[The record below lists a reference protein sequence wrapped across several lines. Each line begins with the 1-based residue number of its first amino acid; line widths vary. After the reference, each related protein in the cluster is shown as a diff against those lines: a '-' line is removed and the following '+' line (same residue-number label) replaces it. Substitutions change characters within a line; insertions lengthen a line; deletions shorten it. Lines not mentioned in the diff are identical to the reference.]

1 MLHIVNM
8 IPNSLSGETNQ
19 DSEPNIAVNPQNT
32 SQIAATAFTPAPMGG
47 ANAPIYVSTDGG
59 ASWTLNTI
67 VPGNG
72 FAGTSDITIAFSPT
86 SGTLYAGTLN
96 GATIALNL
104 LRTSSFTSST
114 TMTTLVTRSN
124 EDQPWV
130 VAAGAG
136 QDRVYVGNNDFNQPS
151 GQTATV
157 DLSQNAATA
166 APPAGF
172 SPVGIEKGTTTGQD
186 GPPVRMAVHTDGTV
200 YVAFQRWTGGTFPN
214 LTTDIVVVRDDSW
227 GASGTPFGALADSS
241 SHIVGQRAATGR
253 YISWNALMGQ
263 ERLGA
268 DIAIAVDPNNSSTV
282 WLAWCDRV
290 GGASGTDWT
299 VHVAKSTD
307 KGQAWSADLR
317 TITNVKNPALA
328 VNTAGLVGFLY
339 QQFSGTTWDTKLELT
354 SDGWTTTVTPLVLQT
369 VTSASPSPTFQPYI
383 GDYVRLIS
391 VGTEFFGVFCG
402 NNTPNMANFPN
413 GVTYQRNANW
423 TTNTLLS
430 TDGVTPVAVSIDPFF
445 FYWTELILPRG
456 VIPRGRGPIL
466 PSPIHPMPRG
476 PIARGPIFPAPPQPP
491 EPIIGPG
498 GPLHEDVEL

>member
-8 IPNSLSGETNQ
+8 IPNSLSGEHNQ

-32 SQIAATAFTPAPMGG
+32 NQIAATAFTAAPMGG
-47 ANAPIYVSTDGG
+47 VNAPIYVSTDGG
-59 ASWTLNTI
+59 ATWTLNTI

-72 FAGTSDITIAFSPT
+72 FAGTFDITIAFSPGG
-86 SGTLYAGTLN
+86 GTLYAGTIN
-96 GATIALNL
+96 SSTVALNI
-104 LRTSSFTSST
+104 LRTANYSSST

-130 VAAGAG
+130 VAAGSG
-136 QDRVYVGNNDFNQPS
+136 QDRVFVGNNDFNQPS

-166 APPAGF
+166 PAPAGF
-172 SPVGIEKGTTTGQD
+172 STVGIEKGTTTGQD

-200 YVAFQRWTGGTFPN
+200 YAALQRWTGGTFPN
-214 LTTDIVVVRDDSW
+214 VTTDIVVVRDDSW
-227 GASGTPFGALADSS
+227 GASTTPFSALVDSS
-241 SHIVGQRAATGR
+241 SHIVGQRAATSR
-253 YISWNALMGQ
+253 TIAWNALMGQ
-263 ERLGA
+263 ERIGA
-268 DIAIAVDPNNSSTV
+268 DIAIAVDPNNSSAV

-290 GGASGTDWT
+290 GGVSGTDWT
-299 VHVAKSTD
+299 VHVSRSTD
-307 KGQAWSADLR
+307 KGQTWSADLR

-328 VNTAGLVGFLY
+328 VNSAGLVGFLY

-354 SDGWTTTVTPLVLQT
+354 TDGWATAVTPQVLQT
-369 VTSASPSPTFQPYI
+369 VTSTTPAPTFQPYI
-383 GDYVRLIS
+383 GDYVRLVS
-391 VGTEFFGVFCG
+391 VGTSFYGVFCG

-423 TTNTLLS
+423 TTHTLLN
-430 TDGVTPVAVSIDPFF
+430 TDGATPVAASIDPFF
-445 FYWTELILPRG
+445 FHWSELVLPRG
-456 VIPRGRGPIL
+456 VITRGPIV
-466 PSPIHPMPRG
+466 PSPIHPRPRG